1 MFFKRNCCYKLSSN
15 QKLFPKIP
23 LILML
28 ALPLLFASVVAH
40 SETLVIPDIANQPGG
55 APDNTPRPA
64 RAMSMDQ
71 VRDQFG
77 APQQVMGPVGDPPI
91 TRWVYDKF
99 VVTFESEYVIH
110 SVAKR
115 K

>member
-1 MFFKRNCCYKLSSN
+1 MFFKRNCCCRLSSEH
-15 QKLFPKIP
+15 KLFTQIAFM
-23 LILML
+23 LML
-28 ALPLLFASVVAH
+28 ALPLLFASVIAH

-55 APDNTPRPA
+55 APDTTPRPA

-77 APQQVMGPVGDPPI
+77 PPQQVMGPVGDPPI

-115 K
+115 R

>member
-1 MFFKRNCCYKLSSN
+1 MFFKRNHHRKSQL
-15 QKLFPKIP
+15 QQATLFQV
-23 LILML
+23 
-28 ALPLLFASVVAH
+28 PLLLLIILLSMPFSVNAD
-40 SETLVIPDIANQPGG
+40 TLVIPDIANQPGG

-77 APQQVMGPVGDPPI
+77 PPRQVMGPVGNPPI
-91 TRWVYDKF
+91 TRWVYDNF

-110 SVAKR
+110 SVVKR